1 MSTIV
6 LGVREVLSLVRR
18 ELLEIMK
25 DGGTLPK
32 MKLGFQCCTVLAF
45 NFNIIHVKPA
55 LNFRIIFF
63 SHILRKLQEKKQ
75 SSKDSD
81 ESSLVDVL
89 PCRMSRTLIMCSAED
104 PPAALLL
111 MLWPT
116 GSKMFCQAS
125 PAFIGALLCWAATK
139 CTNKCGPVYESAE
152 VTRVRR
158 WLLAKR
164 FCLLLLSPLCSP
176 STTSPLPLEWETQWL
191 LTHLLIRF
199 YRGKYR
205 QRGCSCPGFEG
216 EQAGCMLPKQQVSNQ
231 AQLPRFLI
239 SIKLPQCN

>member
-116 GSKMFCQAS
+116 GPKMFCQAS

-152 VTRVRR
+152 VTRIRR

-176 STTSPLPLEWETQWL
+176 STTSPLPLEWETQVAADTPADQVL
-191 LTHLLIRF
+191 Q
-199 YRGKYR
+199 R
-205 QRGCSCPGFEG
+205 Q
-216 EQAGCMLPKQQVSNQ
+216 
-231 AQLPRFLI
+231 I
-239 SIKLPQCN
+239 